1 VPRLVALDM
10 PRDDGFVRALLAAW
24 ESGDAV
30 APLDPRLP
38 PPAARELLESLR
50 PTHVAGAD
58 GEVVS
63 LDGGIPTEPGDALV
77 VATSGSSGSPKAVVL
92 TAEAVSQSAEATSRR
107 LSVDPKRDKWLA
119 CIPLSHVGGLGVVT
133 RAVLTGTPLV
143 VHRRFDAGAVMRE
156 AEFGVNLVSVV
167 ATALARI
174 DPAEFK
180 TVLVGGA
187 APPEVTAKN
196 VVTTYGMTETCG
208 GVVYDGVPLDGV
220 EVGVSD
226 EEAGLPGEVLLRG
239 PTMFRGY
246 RDGSEVFGP
255 GGWFPTGDAG
265 TIDDRGHLHIA
276 GRIADTINT
285 GGEKVWPESVEKA
298 LSGHPLIADVGV
310 CARPDPEWGQRVVAF
325 VVPSDPSTPL
335 SLVELREH
343 VAELLAPWAAPRELV
358 IVDAIPRTPSGKVAR
373 RLLAQL

>member
-10 PRDDGFVRALLAAW
+10 PWDDGFVRALLAAW

-50 PTHVAGAD
+50 PTHVAGPD
-58 GEVVS
+58 GGLVR

-107 LSVDPKRDKWLA
+107 LLVDPSRDKWLA

-174 DPAEFK
+174 DPSAFK
-180 TVLVGGA
+180 TVLLGGA
-187 APPEVTAKN
+187 APPEVTANN

-220 EVGVSD
+220 EVAVSYV
-226 EEAGLPGEVLLRG
+226 EAGAPGEILVKG
-239 PTMFRGY
+239 PTLFRGY
-246 RDGSEVFGP
+246 RDRSEAFGP

-265 TIDDRGHLHIA
+265 TIDDQGHLHIA

-298 LSGHPLIADVGV
+298 LSGHPMVKEVGV

-325 VVPSDPSTPL
+325 LVPRDPATPP
-335 SLVELREH
+335 SLAELREH
-343 VAELLAPWAAPRELV
+343 VAERLAPWAAPRELV
-358 IVDAIPRTPSGKVAR
+358 IVDALPRTPSGKVVR